1 RVYPPPVSASP
12 PSLHRSN
19 ARPSHTF
26 GSTNFRTRGCRW
38 HRCSSRMRSRGS
50 LVLLTHVLLCLVSGA
65 YSGRMSSYVRNEFPS
80 DDIPLEHKSLEV
92 PKGYNAPQQVHI
104 TQGDYDGK
112 AVIISWVTELEP
124 ARSEVFYGKE
134 GKLYDRKA
142 KGRMTNY
149 TFYNYRGV
157 LVFASVVLLWHDPVR
172 HNIIY
177 VNVFSFNI
185 CT

>member
-1 RVYPPPVSASP
+1 
-12 PSLHRSN
+12 
-19 ARPSHTF
+19 
-26 GSTNFRTRGCRW
+26 
-38 HRCSSRMRSRGS
+38 MRSRGS

-92 PKGYNAPQQVHI
+92 PKGYNAPRQVHI

-134 GKLYDRKA
+134 EKLYDRKA

-149 TFYNYRGV
+149 TFYNYRGI
-157 LVFASVVLLWHDPVR
+157 APAKD
-172 HNIIY
+172 
-177 VNVFSFNI
+177 
-185 CT
+185 